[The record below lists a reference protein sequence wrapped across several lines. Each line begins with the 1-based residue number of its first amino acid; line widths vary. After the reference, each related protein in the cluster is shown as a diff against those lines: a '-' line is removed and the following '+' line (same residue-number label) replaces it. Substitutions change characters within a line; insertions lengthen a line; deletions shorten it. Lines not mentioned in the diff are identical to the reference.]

1 MTAKEAADV
10 APAEPVAIGVAEAVT
25 EDLEMEKDD
34 ISYNQNSNV
43 PPACVLRKKQHE
55 AASARNT
62 QALQKV
68 EVEMMESTTLAFIME
83 VRATE
88 SITQYSARFVKAIN
102 NMNMDVHNGF
112 WR

>member
-43 PPACVLRKKQHE
+43 PPACVLRKKQ
-55 AASARNT
+55 
-62 QALQKV
+62 Q
-68 EVEMMESTTLAFIME
+68 
-83 VRATE
+83 
-88 SITQYSARFVKAIN
+88 
-102 NMNMDVHNGF
+102 
-112 WR
+112 